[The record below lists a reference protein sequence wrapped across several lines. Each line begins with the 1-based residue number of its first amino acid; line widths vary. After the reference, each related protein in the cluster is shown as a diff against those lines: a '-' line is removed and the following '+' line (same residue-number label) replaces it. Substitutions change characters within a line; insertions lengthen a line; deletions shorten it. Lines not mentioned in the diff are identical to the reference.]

1 MGVALGTTSPR
12 SLASSLRHRT
22 HMTVLKRA
30 GLIVLALIVIMLLTI
45 AVLSMTRGT
54 PVHSVLVP
62 GTMGLPPAV
71 SDPLYSRTLE
81 LFAKTHLESGNRVQ
95 ILRNG
100 NESYPPLWR
109 DLKSASRTI
118 TLQMYYA
125 MPGALADTLA
135 AILAERARAKV
146 RVMVVLDAFGA
157 SPIKE
162 EWVESL
168 RAAGVNVRWLR
179 PLHWYS
185 LDKAGNRSHVRA
197 VVVDGRIG
205 YTGGFGIADKWQGNG
220 LASDQWRDTN
230 ARFEGPV
237 VMQLQAAFMAAW
249 AEATGELLT
258 GELFFPR
265 PGFDSVGPATAGLL
279 YTTPSVGSTDAERF
293 LALSIVSARK
303 TLYITNSYFVPDND
317 FRRMLTESAKRGV
330 DVRVLTAG
338 DQTDVKTTTYASRA
352 RYEELL
358 RGGVRIYE
366 YQPVMVHAKTFVVD
380 GLWSSIGTLNF
391 DNRSLALNNES
402 NLVMLDA
409 PLGNAMTA
417 MFFSDLEHAVEIKLE
432 TFTRRPFTERMLE
445 KGANL
450 LSRLL

>member
-1 MGVALGTTSPR
+1 
-12 SLASSLRHRT
+12 
-22 HMTVLKRA
+22 MTVLKRA
-30 GLIVLALIVIMLLTI
+30 GLVILALIVIMLAGITL
-45 AVLSMTRGT
+45 LSMTRGT

-62 GTMGLPPAV
+62 GAMGLPPAV
-71 SDPLYSRTLE
+71 SDPLYARTLN
-81 LFAKTHLESGNRVQ
+81 LFAKTHLEPGNRVQ

-100 NESYPPLWR
+100 NESYPPLWN
-109 DLKSASRTI
+109 DLKSATRTI
-118 TLQMYYA
+118 TVQMYYA

-135 AILAERARAKV
+135 AILSERARAKV
-146 RVMVVLDAFGA
+146 RVMVILDAFGA
-157 SPIKE
+157 SPIE
-162 EWVESL
+162 EDWVKSL
-168 RAAGVNVRWLR
+168 RAAGVDFQWLR

-185 LDKAGNRSHVRA
+185 LDKAGNRSHVRV
-197 VVVDGRIG
+197 VVVDGRVG

-220 LASDQWRDTN
+220 LQVDQWRDTN

-237 VMQLQAAFMAAW
+237 VMQLQAAFMSAW

-258 GELFFPR
+258 GDLFFPR
-265 PGFDSVGPATAGLL
+265 SAFDSIGPATAGLL
-279 YTTPSVGSTDAERF
+279 YSTPSIGSTDAERF
-293 LALSIVSARK
+293 LALSISSARK
-303 TLYITNSYFVPDND
+303 TLYVTNSYFVPDDD
-317 FRRMLTESAKRGV
+317 FRRMLTDAAKRGV

-338 DQTDVKTTTYASRA
+338 DQTDVKTTTYAARA

-358 RGGVRIYE
+358 KGGVRIYE
-366 YQPVMVHAKTFVVD
+366 YQPVVMHAKTFVVD

-417 MFFSDLEHAVEIKLE
+417 MFFSDLEHSVEIKLE
-432 TFTRRPFTERMLE
+432 TFAHRPFNERMME
-445 KGANL
+445 WSANL

>member
-1 MGVALGTTSPR
+1 
-12 SLASSLRHRT
+12 
-22 HMTVLKRA
+22 MTVLKRV
-30 GLIVLALIVIMLLTI
+30 GLVVLALIILLLATI

-62 GTMGLPPAV
+62 GAMGLPPAV
-71 SDPLYSRTLE
+71 DDPLYARTME
-81 LFAKTHLESGNRVQ
+81 LFARTHIEPGNRVQ

-100 NESYPPLWR
+100 NETYPPLWN
-109 DLKSASRTI
+109 DLKSATRTI
-118 TLQMYYA
+118 TVQMYYA

-135 AILAERARAKV
+135 MVLSERARANV
-146 RVMVVLDAFGA
+146 RVMVILDAFGA
-157 SPIKE
+157 SPIKQK
-162 EWVESL
+162 WVESL
-168 RAAGVNVRWLR
+168 RGAGVKVQWLR

-197 VVVDGRIG
+197 VVVDGRVG

-220 LASDQWRDTN
+220 LAKDQWRDTN
-230 ARFEGPV
+230 ARFEGPT
-237 VMQLQAAFMAAW
+237 VMQLQAAFISAW
-249 AEATGELLT
+249 AEASGELLT
-258 GELFFPR
+258 GDLIFPR
-265 PGFDSVGPATAGLL
+265 TAFDPVGAATAGLL
-279 YTTPSVGSTDAERF
+279 YSTPSVGSTDAERF
-293 LALSIVSARK
+293 LALSISTARK
-303 TLYITNSYFVPDND
+303 TLYITNSYFVPDDD
-317 FRRMLTESAKRGV
+317 FRRMLTDAAKRGV

-338 DQTDVKTTTYASRA
+338 DMTDVKTTTWAARA

-358 RGGVRIYE
+358 KGGVRIYE

-409 PLGNAMTA
+409 TLGNAMTA
-417 MFFSDLEHAVEIKLE
+417 MYLSDLEHAVEIKLE
-432 TFTRRPFTERMLE
+432 TFAHRPFGE
-445 KGANL
+445 KVMEWGSNL

>member
-1 MGVALGTTSPR
+1 
-12 SLASSLRHRT
+12 
-22 HMTVLKRA
+22 MTVLKRA
-30 GLIVLALIVIMLLTI
+30 GLIVLALILIMLASI
-45 AVLSMTRGT
+45 ALLAMARGT

-62 GTMGLPPAV
+62 GQMGLPPGV
-71 SDPLYSRTLE
+71 NEPLYARTLE

-100 NESYPPLWR
+100 NETYPPLWA
-109 DLKSASRTI
+109 DLKSATRTI

-135 AILAERARAKV
+135 AILSERALAKV
-146 RVMVVLDAFGA
+146 QVRVILDSFGA

-162 EWVESL
+162 EWVKLL
-168 RAAGVNVRWLR
+168 RAAGVKVEWLR

-220 LASDQWRDTN
+220 LQADQWRDTN

-237 VMQLQAAFMAAW
+237 VMQLQAAFMSAW
-249 AEATGELLT
+249 AETTGELLT

-265 PGFDSVGPATAGLL
+265 AAFDSIGPAVAGLL
-279 YTTPSVGSTDAERF
+279 YSTPSLGSTDAERF
-293 LALSIVSARK
+293 LALSISSARK
-303 TLYITNSYFVPDND
+303 TLYVTNSYFVPDDD
-317 FRRMLTESAKRGV
+317 FRRMLTEAAKRGV

-338 DQTDVKTTTYASRA
+338 DQTDVKTTTYAARA

-358 RGGVRIYE
+358 KGGVRIYE
-366 YQPVMVHAKTFVVD
+366 YKPVMVHAKTFVVD
-380 GLWSSIGTLNF
+380 NYWSSIGTLNF

-432 TFTRRPFTERMLE
+432 TFARRSFKQRMLE
-445 KGANL
+445 KGANVF
-450 LSRLL
+450 SRLL

>member
-1 MGVALGTTSPR
+1 MS
-12 SLASSLRHRT
+12 
-22 HMTVLKRA
+22 VLKRA
-30 GLIVLALIVIMLLTI
+30 GLIVLALFIIMMAVIAFL
-45 AVLSMTRGT
+45 AMTRGT

-62 GTMGLPPAV
+62 GAMGLPPAV
-71 SDPLYSRTLE
+71 SDPLYARTLE
-81 LFAKTHLESGNRVQ
+81 LFARTHIEPGNRVQ

-100 NESYPPLWR
+100 NETYDALWK
-109 DLKSASRTI
+109 DLRSATRTI

-135 AILAERARAKV
+135 AVLSERARANV
-146 RVMVVLDAFGA
+146 RVMVILDAFGA

-162 EWVESL
+162 EWIQAL
-168 RAAGVNVRWLR
+168 RGAGVSVEWLR

-197 VVVDGRIG
+197 VVIDGRVG

-220 LASDQWRDTN
+220 LQPDQWRDTN

-237 VMQLQAAFMAAW
+237 VMQLQAAFMSAW
-249 AEATGELLT
+249 AETTGELLT
-258 GELFFPR
+258 GDLFFPR
-265 PGFDSVGPATAGLL
+265 AGFDSAGPAVAGLL
-279 YTTPSVGSTDAERF
+279 YSTPSIGSTDAERF
-293 LALSIVSARK
+293 LALSIASARK
-303 TLYITNSYFVPDND
+303 TLYITNSYFVPDDD
-317 FRRMLTESAKRGV
+317 FRRMMTDAARRGV

-338 DQTDVKTTTYASRA
+338 DMTDVKTTTWAARA

-358 RGGVRIYE
+358 RDGVRIYE
-366 YQPVMVHAKTFVVD
+366 YRPVMVHAKTFVVD

-409 PLGNAMTA
+409 ALGDAMTS
-417 MFFSDLEHAVEIKLE
+417 MFFSDLEHAVEIQLD
-432 TFTRRPFTERMLE
+432 TFRQRPFTDKVLE
-445 KGANL
+445 WGSNL

>member
-1 MGVALGTTSPR
+1 
-12 SLASSLRHRT
+12 
-22 HMTVLKRA
+22 MTVLKRV
-30 GLIVLALIVIMLLTI
+30 GVVVLALVVVLLATI

-62 GTMGLPPAV
+62 GTGELPPAV
-71 SDPLYSRTLE
+71 GDSLYARTLE
-81 LFAKTHLESGNRVQ
+81 LFAKTHLETGNRVE

-100 NESYPPLWR
+100 NETYPLLWR
-109 DLKSASRTI
+109 DLRSATRTI

-135 AILAERARAKV
+135 AILSERARAKV
-146 RVMVVLDAFGA
+146 RVMVIFDAFGA
-157 SPIKE
+157 SPIE
-162 EWVESL
+162 EKWVESL
-168 RAAGVNVRWLR
+168 RSAGVNMRWLR

-197 VVVDGRIG
+197 VVVDGRTG

-220 LASDQWRDTN
+220 LQQDQWRDTN

-237 VMQLQAAFMAAW
+237 VMQLQAAFMSAW
-249 AEATGELLT
+249 AETTGELLT

-265 PGFDSVGPATAGLL
+265 ESFVPVGQATAGLL
-279 YTTPSVGSTDAERF
+279 YTTPSIGSTDAERF
-293 LALSIVSARK
+293 LALSIASARK
-303 TLYITNSYFVPDND
+303 TLYITNSYFVPDDD
-317 FRRMLTESAKRGV
+317 FRRMLTDAAKRGV
-330 DVRVLTAG
+330 DVRILTAG
-338 DQTDVKTTTYASRA
+338 DQTDVKTTTWAARA

-358 RGGVRIYE
+358 KGGVRIYE

-380 GLWSSIGTLNF
+380 GLWGSVGTLNF

-402 NLVMLDA
+402 NLVMLDRD
-409 PLGNAMTA
+409 LGNTMTA
-417 MFFSDLEHAVEIKLE
+417 MFLSDIDHSTEIKLE
-432 TFTRRPFTERMLE
+432 TFAKRPFTERVME
-445 KGANL
+445 WGANL

>member
-1 MGVALGTTSPR
+1 
-12 SLASSLRHRT
+12 
-22 HMTVLKRA
+22 MTVLKRA
-30 GLIVLALIVIMLLTI
+30 GLIVLALVLIMLAGI

-62 GTMGLPPAV
+62 GRGGLPPAV
-71 SDPLYSRTLE
+71 ADPLYARTLE
-81 LFAKTHLESGNRVQ
+81 LFAKTHLDPGNRVE

-100 NESYPPLWR
+100 NESYPALWK
-109 DLKSASRTI
+109 DLRSATRTI

-125 MPGALADTLA
+125 MPGVLADTLA
-135 AILAERARAKV
+135 AILSERARANV
-146 RVMVVLDAFGA
+146 QVMVILDAFGA

-162 EWVESL
+162 AWVKSL
-168 RAAGVNVRWLR
+168 RAAGVKVEWLR

-220 LASDQWRDTN
+220 LQADQWRDTN

-237 VMQLQAAFMAAW
+237 VMQLQAAFMSAW
-249 AEATGELLT
+249 AEASGELLT
-258 GELFFPR
+258 GDLFFPR
-265 PGFDSVGPATAGLL
+265 TAFDSIGPAVAGLL
-279 YTTPSVGSTDAERF
+279 YSTPSIGSTDAERF
-293 LALSIVSARK
+293 LALSISSARK
-303 TLYITNSYFVPDND
+303 TLYITNSYFVPDDD
-317 FRRMLTESAKRGV
+317 FRRMLTDAAKRGV

-338 DQTDVKTTTYASRA
+338 DQTDVKTTTWASRA

-358 RGGVRIYE
+358 KGGVRIFE

-380 GLWSSIGTLNF
+380 NYWSSIGTLNF

-417 MFFSDLEHAVEIKLE
+417 MFFSDLEHAVEVKLE
-432 TFTRRPFTERMLE
+432 TFMRRSLKERMLE
-445 KGANL
+445 ASSNI

>member
-1 MGVALGTTSPR
+1 
-12 SLASSLRHRT
+12 
-22 HMTVLKRA
+22 MTVLKRA
-30 GLIVLALIVIMLLTI
+30 GLIVLALFAILLALI
-45 AVLSMTRGT
+45 AFLSMTRGT
-54 PVHSVLVP
+54 PVHSVLGP
-62 GTMGLPPAV
+62 GAMGPPPAV
-71 SDPLYSRTLE
+71 SDPLYARTLE
-81 LFAKTHLESGNRVQ
+81 LFARTHIEPGNRIR

-100 NESYPPLWR
+100 NETYSALWT
-109 DLKSASRTI
+109 DLRSATRTI

-125 MPGALADTLA
+125 MPGVLADTLA
-135 AILAERARAKV
+135 AVLSERARAGV
-146 RVMVVLDAFGA
+146 RVMVILDAFGA

-162 EWVESL
+162 EWIKAL
-168 RAAGVNVRWLR
+168 RAAGVEVEWLR

-220 LASDQWRDTN
+220 LQPDQWRDTN

-237 VMQLQAAFMAAW
+237 VMNLQAAFMSAW
-249 AEATGELLT
+249 AETTGELLT
-258 GELFFPR
+258 GDLFFPR
-265 PGFDSVGPATAGLL
+265 TSFDSVGPATAGLL
-279 YTTPSVGSTDAERF
+279 YTTPSLGSTDAERF
-293 LALSIVSARK
+293 LALSIASARK
-303 TLYITNSYFVPDND
+303 TLYITNSYFVPDDD
-317 FRRMLTESAKRGV
+317 FRRMMTEAAKRGV

-338 DQTDVKTTTYASRA
+338 DQTDVKTTTWASRA

-358 RGGVRIYE
+358 EGGVRIYE

-409 PLGNAMTA
+409 TLGDAVTA
-417 MFFSDLEHAVEIKLE
+417 MFFSDLEHAKEITLE
-432 TFTRRPFTERMLE
+432 TFARRPFTARILE
-445 KGANL
+445 WGANL

>member
-1 MGVALGTTSPR
+1 
-12 SLASSLRHRT
+12 
-22 HMTVLKRA
+22 MTVLKRA
-30 GLIVLALIVIMLLTI
+30 GLIVLALIVIMLAGLAI
-45 AVLSMTRGT
+45 LSLSRGT

-62 GTMGLPPAV
+62 GTTGLPPAV
-71 SDPLYSRTLE
+71 SDPLYARTLE
-81 LFAKTHLESGNRVQ
+81 LFAKTHIEPGNRVR

-100 NESYPPLWR
+100 NESYPPLWS
-109 DLKSASRTI
+109 DLKAATRTI
-118 TLQMYYA
+118 TVQMYYA

-135 AILAERARAKV
+135 AILSERARAKV
-146 RVMVVLDAFGA
+146 RVMVILDAFGA

-162 EWVESL
+162 EWVKAL
-168 RAAGVNVRWLR
+168 RAAGVNVQWLR

-197 VVVDGRIG
+197 VVVDGRVG

-220 LASDQWRDTN
+220 LQVDQWRDTN

-237 VMQLQAAFMAAW
+237 VMQLQAAFISAW

-258 GELFFPR
+258 GDLFFPR
-265 PGFDSVGPATAGLL
+265 SAFDSIGPVTAGLL
-279 YTTPSVGSTDAERF
+279 YSTPSMGSTDAERF
-293 LALSIVSARK
+293 LALSIASARK
-303 TLYITNSYFVPDND
+303 TLYVTNSYFVPDDD
-317 FRRMLTESAKRGV
+317 FRKMLTEAAKRGV

-338 DQTDVKTTTYASRA
+338 DQTDVKTTTWAARA

-358 RGGVRIYE
+358 KGGVRIYE

-380 GLWSSIGTLNF
+380 GLWSTIGTLNF

-409 PLGNAMTA
+409 ALGDAMTA
-417 MFFSDLEHAVEIKLE
+417 MFFSDLDHAVEIKLE
-432 TFTRRPFTERMLE
+432 AFSRRPFTERLMELS
-445 KGANL
+445 ANL

>member
-1 MGVALGTTSPR
+1 
-12 SLASSLRHRT
+12 
-22 HMTVLKRA
+22 MTVLKRA
-30 GLIVLALIVIMLLTI
+30 GLVILALIVIMLAGITL
-45 AVLSMTRGT
+45 LSMTRGT

-62 GTMGLPPAV
+62 GAMGIPPAV
-71 SDPLYSRTLE
+71 SDPLYARTLN
-81 LFAKTHLESGNRVQ
+81 LFAKTHLEPGNRVQ

-100 NESYPPLWR
+100 NESYPPLWN
-109 DLKSASRTI
+109 DLKSATRTI
-118 TLQMYYA
+118 TVQMYYA

-135 AILAERARAKV
+135 AILSERARAKV
-146 RVMVVLDAFGA
+146 RVMVILDAFGA
-157 SPIKE
+157 SPIE
-162 EWVESL
+162 EDWVKSL
-168 RAAGVNVRWLR
+168 RAAGVDFQWLR

-185 LDKAGNRSHVRA
+185 LDKAGNRSHVRV
-197 VVVDGRIG
+197 VVVDGRVG

-220 LASDQWRDTN
+220 LQVDQWRDTN

-237 VMQLQAAFMAAW
+237 VMQLQAAFMSAW

-258 GELFFPR
+258 GDLFFPR
-265 PGFDSVGPATAGLL
+265 SAFDSIGPATAGLL
-279 YTTPSVGSTDAERF
+279 YSTPSIGSTDAERF
-293 LALSIVSARK
+293 LALSISSARK
-303 TLYITNSYFVPDND
+303 TLYVTNSYFVPDDD
-317 FRRMLTESAKRGV
+317 FRRMLTDAAKRGV

-338 DQTDVKTTTYASRA
+338 DQTDVKTTTYAARA

-358 RGGVRIYE
+358 KGGVRIYE
-366 YQPVMVHAKTFVVD
+366 YQPVVMHAKTFVVD

-417 MFFSDLEHAVEIKLE
+417 MFFSDLEHSVEIKLE
-432 TFTRRPFTERMLE
+432 TFAHRPFNERMME
-445 KGANL
+445 WSANL

>member
-1 MGVALGTTSPR
+1 
-12 SLASSLRHRT
+12 
-22 HMTVLKRA
+22 MTVLKRA
-30 GLIVLALIVIMLLTI
+30 GLIVLALFVILLSVI
-45 AVLSMTRGT
+45 AFLSLTRGT

-62 GTMGLPPAV
+62 GAMGLPPAV
-71 SDPLYSRTLE
+71 SDPLYARTLE
-81 LFAKTHLESGNRVQ
+81 LFARTHIEPGNRVQ

-100 NESYPPLWR
+100 NETYSALWT
-109 DLKSASRTI
+109 DLRSATRTI

-135 AILAERARAKV
+135 AVLSERARADV
-146 RVMVVLDAFGA
+146 RVMVILDAFGA

-162 EWVESL
+162 EWVRSL
-168 RAAGVNVRWLR
+168 REAGVDVEWLR
-179 PLHWYS
+179 PLRWYS

-197 VVVDGRIG
+197 VVVDGRVG

-220 LASDQWRDTN
+220 LQPDQWRDTN

-237 VMQLQAAFMAAW
+237 VMNLQAAFMSAW
-249 AEATGELLT
+249 AETTGELLT
-258 GELFFPR
+258 GDLFFPR
-265 PGFDSVGPATAGLL
+265 TSFDSVGPATAGLL
-279 YTTPSVGSTDAERF
+279 YTTPSLGSTDAERF
-293 LALSIVSARK
+293 LALSIASARK
-303 TLYITNSYFVPDND
+303 TLYITNSYFVPDDD
-317 FRRMLTESAKRGV
+317 FRRMMTEAAKRGV

-338 DQTDVKTTTYASRA
+338 DQTDVKTTTWASRA

-358 RGGVRIYE
+358 EGGVRIYE

-409 PLGNAMTA
+409 TLGDAMTA
-417 MFFSDLEHAVEIKLE
+417 MFFSDLEHAEEIKLE
-432 TFTRRPFTERMLE
+432 TFARRPFTARILE
-445 KGANL
+445 WGANL
-450 LSRLL
+450 FSRLL

>member
-1 MGVALGTTSPR
+1 
-12 SLASSLRHRT
+12 
-22 HMTVLKRA
+22 MTVLKRV
-30 GLIVLALIVIMLLTI
+30 GLVVLALIILLLATI

-62 GTMGLPPAV
+62 GAMGLPPAV
-71 SDPLYSRTLE
+71 DDPLYARTME
-81 LFAKTHLESGNRVQ
+81 LFARTHIEPGNRVQ

-100 NESYPPLWR
+100 NETYPPLWN
-109 DLKSASRTI
+109 DLKSATRTI
-118 TLQMYYA
+118 TVQMYYA

-135 AILAERARAKV
+135 MVLSERARANV
-146 RVMVVLDAFGA
+146 RVMVILDAFGA
-157 SPIKE
+157 SPIKQK
-162 EWVESL
+162 WVESL
-168 RAAGVNVRWLR
+168 RGAGVKVQWLR

-197 VVVDGRIG
+197 VVVDGRVG

-220 LASDQWRDTN
+220 LAKDQWRDTN
-230 ARFEGPV
+230 ARFEGPT
-237 VMQLQAAFMAAW
+237 VMQLQAAFISAW
-249 AEATGELLT
+249 AEASGELLT
-258 GELFFPR
+258 GDLFFPR
-265 PGFDSVGPATAGLL
+265 TAFDPVGAATAGLL
-279 YTTPSVGSTDAERF
+279 YSTPSVGSTDAERF
-293 LALSIVSARK
+293 LALSISTARK
-303 TLYITNSYFVPDND
+303 TLYITNSYFVPDDD
-317 FRRMLTESAKRGV
+317 FRRMLTDAAKRGV

-338 DQTDVKTTTYASRA
+338 DMTDVKTTTWAARA

-358 RGGVRIYE
+358 KGGVRIYE

-409 PLGNAMTA
+409 TLGNAMTA
-417 MFFSDLEHAVEIKLE
+417 MYLSDLEHAVEIKLE
-432 TFTRRPFTERMLE
+432 TFAHRPFGE
-445 KGANL
+445 KVMEWGSNL